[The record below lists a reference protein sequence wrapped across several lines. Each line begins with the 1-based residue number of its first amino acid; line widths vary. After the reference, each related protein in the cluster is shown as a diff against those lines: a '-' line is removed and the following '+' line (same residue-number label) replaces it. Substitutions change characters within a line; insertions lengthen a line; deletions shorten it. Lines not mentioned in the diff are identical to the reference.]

1 MNQNPFNITFG
12 KEPFSIISRN
22 NELSEIYNSFSQDNP
37 STDVYIL
44 TGIRGSGKTVAM
56 ATIVDYFK
64 QINNWICVELNPITN
79 MLEQLAAKLYDEG
92 NLRSLFTK
100 KEFSF
105 SFSGLGFSISGEN
118 PVVNISSFLKREL
131 EYLQKKNM
139 RVLITVD
146 EVITNEYVKV
156 FAHEFQSFLREK
168 YPVCLVMTGLY
179 QNVSQLEKQKSLT
192 FLYRAPKIYL
202 GELNVRAIA
211 NSYKNIFEIGEKE
224 SVELSKL
231 TCGYAF
237 AYQLLGSILFESG
250 KNKLD
255 EQVIDKF
262 DELLQ
267 ERSYDIIYNELTGK
281 EKEILKYAAIDNSN
295 DYVISK
301 ANISRSQ
308 LSQYKKVLY
317 LKGIIQENR
326 NNIIFRLP
334 RFKEFMMFVIDF
346 ES

>member
-22 NELSEIYNSFSQDNP
+22 NELSEIYNSFLSDSPN
-37 STDVYIL
+37 TDAYIL

-56 ATIVDYFK
+56 TTIVDHFRK
-64 QINNWICVELNPITN
+64 MNNWICVELNPISD

-92 NLRSLFTK
+92 NLKSLFTK

-118 PVVNISSFLKREL
+118 PVVNISSFIKREF
-131 EYLQKKNM
+131 EFLQKKNM

-146 EVITNEYVKV
+146 EVLSNEYVKV
-156 FAHEFQSFLREK
+156 FVHEFQTLLREK
-168 YPVCLVMTGLY
+168 YPVCLIMTGLY
-179 QNVSQLEKQKSLT
+179 QNISLLEKQKSLT

-211 NSYKNIFEIGEKE
+211 NSYKDIFEISEKE
-224 SVELSKL
+224 GIELAKI

-237 AYQLLGSILFESG
+237 AYQLLGNILFESG
-250 KNKLD
+250 KTKLD
-255 EQVIDKF
+255 NSIIDKF

-267 ERSYDIIYNELTGK
+267 ERSYDIIYSELTK
-281 EKEILKYAAIDNSN
+281 REKEILKNATIDSSN
-295 DYVISK
+295 EYIISK
-301 ANISRSQ
+301 TNISKSQ

-317 LKGIIQENR
+317 LKGIIQDNR
-326 NNIIFRLP
+326 NGVIFRLP
-334 RFKEFMMFVIDF
+334 RFKEYLEFVIAI
-346 ES
+346 EN